1 MPDLNFS
8 TSPFYFTVKLIRCVP
23 NINYKIKVIGIKCC
37 TNLLFKAFI
46 SSSAHFFCSKFFLYL
61 LALPVICVVVQPG
74 SAEPY
79 SCLKSQGLLRW
90 WGQAASRGL
99 GFCFSAELCSALFDR
114 RS

>member
-90 WGQAASRGL
+90 GGASG
-99 GFCFSAELCSALFDR
+99 
-114 RS
+114 